1 MFWRKE
7 KPSLEMS
14 LAKGLFELSPDGLLL
29 IQNGVFATCN
39 EACASIYGYS
49 REEMIG
55 RTPEDF
61 SAPVQSDGRPSAD
74 HVPERQR
81 EAREKGMSRF
91 EWLNL
96 DPHGNIVRI
105 LVTLIPTQL
114 DGVNS
119 ILVMI
124 QNLAETAA
132 VIDELRHGLGEL
144 SRGNLTCHLDRPFRA
159 DYEGLRE
166 SFNST
171 AAAFAASMSKV
182 QLTAELVARSAEDI
196 QQAAQDASSRAS
208 VQSIKAEAT
217 VEALGEIGA
226 AIAQSASSATQANA
240 LVSETRRQAEDSSAV
255 MTSTVEAMAAIE
267 HSSREIAAIVSV
279 IDGIAFQTNLL
290 ALNAGVEAARAGE
303 AGRGFAVVATEVR
316 ALAQRS
322 ADAARDIKGRIAGSA
337 AQVAQGVTL
346 VTQTGEALLSIAEGV
361 AQISEVMSRI
371 ACDTNDQAKRLR
383 EANGTVSEMNQITQ
397 GNAAASQET
406 SAAAQGL
413 AAQSDALMQE
423 LARFRAGDIT
433 SGGPT
438 RFGRI
443 RRVA

>member
-7 KPSLEMS
+7 KPSLEMT

-29 IQNGVFATCN
+29 IQNGVFAACN
-39 EACASIYGYS
+39 DACASIYGYS
-49 REEMIG
+49 REELIG

-61 SAPVQSDGRPSAD
+61 SAPIQSDGRPSAD

-81 EAREKGMSRF
+81 EAFEKGVSRF

-96 DPHGNIVRI
+96 DPHGNPVRI
-105 LVTLIPTQL
+105 LVTLIPAVL
-114 DGVNS
+114 DGQES
-119 ILVMI
+119 ILVII
-124 QNLAETAA
+124 QNLAETAF
-132 VIDELRHGLGEL
+132 VIDDLRHGLGEL
-144 SRGNLTCHLDRPFRA
+144 SRGNLTCHLERPFRQ

-166 SFNST
+166 SFNT
-171 AAAFAASMSKV
+171 AADAFAASMGKV
-182 QLTAELVARSAEDI
+182 QQTADLVARSAEDI
-196 QQAAQDASSRAS
+196 QQAAQDATSRAG
-208 VQSIKAEAT
+208 VQALKAEAT
-217 VEALGEIGA
+217 VQALGQIGA
-226 AIAQSASSATQANA
+226 AIAQSADAATQANA
-240 LVSETRRQAEDSSAV
+240 LVSETRRQAEESSAV
-255 MTSTVEAMAAIE
+255 MSSTVEAMAAIE
-267 HSSREIAAIVSV
+267 HSSGEIAAIVSV

-303 AGRGFAVVATEVR
+303 AGRGFAVVANEVR

-337 AQVAQGVTL
+337 SQVSQGVTL
-346 VTQTGEALLSIAEGV
+346 VTQTGEALLRIAEGV

-371 ACDTNDQAKRLR
+371 ARDTNESAGRLR
-383 EANGTVSEMNQITQ
+383 EANGTVGEMHQITQ
-397 GNAAASQET
+397 SNAAASEET
-406 SAAAQGL
+406 SAAARGL

-423 LARFRAGDIT
+423 LARFRAGDVAT
-433 SGGPT
+433 QGPT